1 MTWSISV
8 FHLFAFNAPFSP
20 LADQGIFGFFLKGT
34 FQGIAMSLV
43 FPARSKFLSTFVRV
57 CGGVAMA
64 WDPSVL
70 HCVVVCCSVLLCVA
84 VCFSVSQCAAVC
96 CSVLQCV
103 AGVAILHIRIYSW
116 YVLRSDT
123 RNTHYNTHCNTR
135 CNTAQECVS
144 YSKISEWAW
153 ATWFLAGV
161 QLSSAAWC
169 LGCAPCKT
177 RRHGQ
182 VV

>member
-70 HCVVVCCSVLLCVA
+70 QCVV
-84 VCFSVSQCAAVC
+84 VC

-103 AGVAILHIRIYSW
+103 AVCCC
-116 YVLRSDT
+116 VLL
-123 RNTHYNTHCNTR
+123 
-135 CNTAQECVS
+135 CVS
-144 YSKISEWAW
+144 VYRSVLQCVAVCCSVLQALQFCIFEYI
-153 ATWFLAGV
+153 
-161 QLSSAAWC
+161 
-169 LGCAPCKT
+169 
-177 RRHGQ
+177 HGMF
-182 VV
+182 